1 MAARGS
7 YKDQGSPQHILV
19 FELLENLHALMKAFP
34 AGGGSGGKGL
44 PSATSVGGCGGSGG
58 KGLPSATS
66 VGGCGGSGGKG
77 LPSATSVGGCGGSG
91 GKGLPSA
98 TSVGGCGGSGGKG
111 LPSAR
116 KAGGFRSK
124 SLPAWLTNEL
134 SGSTINTASSE
145 STVSVTSFFMDEP
158 SSSAV

>member
-1 MAARGS
+1 MAAQPS
-7 YKDQGSPQHILV
+7 YKDRGSPQHFLV

-34 AGGGSGGKGL
+34 GGGGSGGKGL

-66 VGGCGGSGGKG
+66 VGGCGGR
-77 LPSATSVGGCGGSG
+77 
-91 GKGLPSA
+91 
-98 TSVGGCGGSGGKG
+98 GGKG

-116 KAGGFRSK
+116 KAGDFRSMF
-124 SLPAWLTNEL
+124 LPAWLTNEL

>member
-1 MAARGS
+1 MAAQPS
-7 YKDQGSPQHILV
+7 YKDRGSPQHFLV
-19 FELLENLHALMKAFP
+19 FELLENLHALMKAF
-34 AGGGSGGKGL
+34 
-44 PSATSVGGCGGSGG
+44 GGCGGSGG

-66 VGGCGGSGGKG
+66 VGGCGGR
-77 LPSATSVGGCGGSG
+77 
-91 GKGLPSA
+91 
-98 TSVGGCGGSGGKG
+98 GGKG

-116 KAGGFRSK
+116 KAGDFRSK
-124 SLPAWLTNEL
+124 FLPAWLTNEL